1 MARVGLSPNALTLI
15 GFGIAVLAA
24 IAAGAQAWLLAGI
37 LVIFGGVFD
46 MFDGLVARATG
57 KVSKAGAFMDSTFD
71 RWGEAILYIGVV
83 WGAMQ
88 YTNGPWQYGVRKSLF
103 YYEPQLITNY
113 YSSDVRYGGWTSWN
127 KRAAD
132 RVQVIAD
139 IDSQAPIS
147 RDTLASLSLQGVT
160 GLLYIDL
167 LANADLKRKMES
179 VPSEQYP
186 VIDSVQSNFDLFLA
200 SLPDLVGRA
209 AEVADRAS
217 RVLSNENIAS
227 FTSTMQSIEKSAATL
242 PQTMRDAQEVVAQ
255 FRQTS
260 ADLRA
265 AASGARTLIDTSGP
279 DLAAASERIRKI
291 SENLAATTAN
301 LDKLM
306 NEHREDLGLFLRD
319 SLPEMERLVR
329 DSRQAAQE
337 FRELSRS
344 LKADPSQLLY
354 EPSYRGVEIPR

>member
-1 MARVGLSPNALTLI
+1 MEREANYTAVGAFVLLIVTMAGL
-15 GFGIAVLAA
+15 FVYWY
-24 IAAGAQAWLLAGI
+24 AGSSDARDYTRYEIYFEGSVSGLNRGSTVRYL
-37 LVIFGGVFD
+37 GVE
-46 MFDGLVARATG
+46 VG
-57 KVSKAGAFMDSTFD
+57 KVV
-71 RWGEAILYIGVV
+71 AIRI
-83 WGAMQ
+83 
-88 YTNGPWQYGVRKSLF
+88 
-103 YYEPQLITNY
+103 
-113 YSSDVRYGGWTSWN
+113 D

-306 NEHREDLGLFLRD
+306 TEHREDLGLFLRD

>member
-1 MARVGLSPNALTLI
+1 MANAHCASARERT
-15 GFGIAVLAA
+15 GTPMEREANYTAV
-24 IAAGAQAWLLAGI
+24 
-37 LVIFGGVFD
+37 
-46 MFDGLVARATG
+46 
-57 KVSKAGAFMDSTFD
+57 GAFVLLMVTMAGLFVYWYAGSNDARDYSRYEIYFEGSVSGLNRGSTV
-71 RWGEAILYIGVV
+71 RYLGVEVGRVEAIRI
-83 WGAMQ
+83 
-88 YTNGPWQYGVRKSLF
+88 
-103 YYEPQLITNY
+103 
-113 YSSDVRYGGWTSWN
+113 D

-139 IDSQAPIS
+139 IDSQTPIS
-147 RDTLASLSLQGVT
+147 AKTLASLSLQGVT

-167 LANADLKRKMES
+167 LADADPKRKMDP
-179 VPSEQYP
+179 VPSEKYP

-209 AEVADRAS
+209 ADVADRAS
-217 RVLSNENIAS
+217 RVLSDENIAS

-242 PQTMRDAQEVVAQ
+242 PQTMRDAAEVVAE

-265 AASGARTLIDTSGP
+265 AAQGARTLIDSSGP
-279 DLAAASERIRKI
+279 DLAAAAERIRRI
-291 SENLAATTAN
+291 SENLATTTAN

-306 NEHREDLGLFLRD
+306 AAHREDLGYFLRD

>member
-1 MARVGLSPNALTLI
+1 MEREANYTAVGAFVLLIVTMAGL
-15 GFGIAVLAA
+15 FVYWY
-24 IAAGAQAWLLAGI
+24 AGSSDARDYKRYEIYFQGSVSGLNRGSTVRYL
-37 LVIFGGVFD
+37 GVE
-46 MFDGLVARATG
+46 VG
-57 KVSKAGAFMDSTFD
+57 KVV
-71 RWGEAILYIGVV
+71 AIRI
-83 WGAMQ
+83 
-88 YTNGPWQYGVRKSLF
+88 
-103 YYEPQLITNY
+103 
-113 YSSDVRYGGWTSWN
+113 D

-139 IDSQAPIS
+139 IDSQAPVS
-147 RDTLASLSLQGVT
+147 ETTLASLSLQGVT

-167 LANADLKRKMES
+167 LANADPKRKMEP

-217 RVLSNENIAS
+217 RVLSDDNIAS

-255 FRQTS
+255 FKQTS
-260 ADLRA
+260 ADLQA
-265 AASGARTLIDTSGP
+265 AASGARALIDSSGP
-279 DLAAASERIRKI
+279 DLAAASERIRNI
-291 SENLAATTAN
+291 SENLAATTAH

-306 NEHREDLGLFLRD
+306 TEHREDLGLFLRD